1 MNTFQDYQFRAT
13 VDEALSTVRK
23 ILDTTKHPARA
34 ADVPHV
40 YDDKYGLVEQAS
52 KVALVATANAMEVFG
67 ASGAALDGMR
77 NWVKANKVRKEK
89 LFLSLNRSERTSTSN
104 HSHKSVSI
112 QLVAEERCKFVKK
125 VVREEESKT
134 KHVTEWSDGDKRTY
148 KTVTTIEEWIWTFT
162 VEYKLVGYC
171 GADPDKRVVLQG
183 RTGSVEIVTTSDK
196 SPRPEVRVV
205 DPIDVNITWLLR
217 DAAAFKIDRAA
228 KSCRTPRRNG
238 DVEAALSAFEA
249 LHGWCARVA
258 SYFQSSVFSA
268 QALDKLDMGAINGSG
283 VFVPFVPLM
292 LPPTGAQKSG
302 ALLPA
307 QDQEAFIGE
316 QKRSLEAKLTA
327 LGKAFAD
334 EKKLV
339 TGAEAMLLSAA
350 AHVQQIAVRYSHCVD
365 YVEFMLEQQ
374 LVAAVGKV
382 LQPKDFGEYMQFHA
396 RRLFAPAFAPK
407 PFVYA
412 IRRPDHCPEGL
423 LTIDSDASDGALEQP
438 LQSIVSVS
446 HAKAPMFFSLGAAT
460 RAALLGERYLH
471 GAILHQFSHQSDA
484 QLRLTARAR
493 QFSSFVLLVGKIA
506 SADTFEPTH
515 ATIVQNKDDV
525 LIPLLL
531 EQIPSAKAF
540 RDAIE
545 SLSPEQQRF
554 AKAFRAMQLESTLF
568 AVAVVEIKPQL
579 ERLLKLNADAL
590 TKEIRLTQDLME
602 LFIEYQV
609 PSDLLAYDGAE
620 NRDVAHK
627 IAEVKRN
634 VQAVQD
640 MIKAAKQKELDEE
653 KQKAEFERASRVVEL
668 VYESDESQYKERKR
682 EKSNKYEK
690 ESKEEVAPVRHKKS
704 APKPMP
710 SLSSAPAAPVTA
722 TTTESAEA
730 PKDDAPKEPGV
741 PGKDDFVDEEAAID
755 YTQVPA
761 AIDAKFDELDED
773 GAVRPTKVAP
783 GDVWRKKFL
792 KSLLAKPSETSL
804 GKDELRTEK
813 NKAFDLLDALSKSG
827 ALALGN
833 CQLHVVIVVTHC
845 FDRMVME
852 TVTRDNVNPIE
863 KVERTQLIIA
873 SAVHAEDDVSKLV
886 RDNQLA
892 RVKEFNSNLF

>member
-1 MNTFQDYQFRAT
+1 
-13 VDEALSTVRK
+13 
-23 ILDTTKHPARA
+23 
-34 ADVPHV
+34 
-40 YDDKYGLVEQAS
+40 
-52 KVALVATANAMEVFG
+52 
-67 ASGAALDGMR
+67 
-77 NWVKANKVRKEK
+77 
-89 LFLSLNRSERTSTSN
+89 
-104 HSHKSVSI
+104 
-112 QLVAEERCKFVKK
+112 
-125 VVREEESKT
+125 VREEESKT
-134 KHVTEWSDGDKRTY
+134 KHVTEWSDGDKRTD

-238 DVEAALSAFEA
+238 DVEVALRSFEA

-268 QALDKLDMGAINGSG
+268 QALDKLDMGAINGNG

-292 LPPTGAQKSG
+292 LPATGAQKSG

-590 TKEIRLTQDLME
+590 TKEIRLTQDLMV

-640 MIKAAKQKELDEE
+640 MIKSAKQKELDEE
-653 KQKAEFERASRVVEL
+653 KQKAEFERASRVVEREE
-668 VYESDESQYKERKR
+668 YEAESVPQVRHMSRRSAAPAMMKMSAMSSPAPPPIFASPAPPPAPAEPAKAA
-682 EKSNKYEK
+682 EPAPA
-690 ESKEEVAPVRHKKS
+690 EVAPK
-704 APKPMP
+704 A
-710 SLSSAPAAPVTA
+710 
-722 TTTESAEA
+722 
-730 PKDDAPKEPGV
+730 PGV
-741 PGKDDFVDEEAAID
+741 PGQDDFVDEEAAID

-761 AIDAKFDELDED
+761 AIDAKFDKLDED

-792 KSLLAKPSETSL
+792 KALLAKPSETSL

-892 RVKEFNSNLF
+892 RVKEFNGNLF

>member
-1 MNTFQDYQFRAT
+1 
-13 VDEALSTVRK
+13 
-23 ILDTTKHPARA
+23 
-34 ADVPHV
+34 
-40 YDDKYGLVEQAS
+40 
-52 KVALVATANAMEVFG
+52 
-67 ASGAALDGMR
+67 
-77 NWVKANKVRKEK
+77 
-89 LFLSLNRSERTSTSN
+89 
-104 HSHKSVSI
+104 VSI

-134 KHVTEWSDGDKRTY
+134 KHVTERSGGFTRTD

-238 DVEAALSAFEA
+238 DVEAALHSFEA

-258 SYFQSSVFSA
+258 AYFHSTQVIEKFDVA
-268 QALDKLDMGAINGSG
+268 TCNTVYG
-283 VFVPFVPLM
+283 VFVPLVPLM

-350 AHVQQIAVRYSHCVD
+350 VHVQQIAVRYSQCVD

-620 NRDVAHK
+620 NCDVAEK
-627 IAEVKRN
+627 VDKVKRN
-634 VQAVQD
+634 VEAVMD
-640 MIKAAKQKELDEE
+640 MIKAAKQEELDEE
-653 KQKAEFERASRVVEL
+653 RRKAEFERAEL
-668 VYESDESQYKERKR
+668 AARAAREEAEREREREIQRRQEEERLENLRKLDEQRRLGEERLRRLEEAKPARGKWAGAKRSDI
-682 EKSNKYEK
+682 NI
-690 ESKEEVAPVRHKKS
+690 S
-704 APKPMP
+704 APSEPMHNVHVDFNSSTGFAGLPVQWQQSLMSNAITRMECVETVDAFLDCRPPLPTLPEPAKPARP
-710 SLSSAPAAPVTA
+710 IAKAKA
-722 TTTESAEA
+722 
-730 PKDDAPKEPGV
+730 PGV
-741 PGKDDFVDEEAAID
+741 PGRDEFVDEEAAID

-761 AIDAKFDELDED
+761 AVDAKFDKLDED
-773 GAVRPTKVAP
+773 GAVRPTKVEL
-783 GDVWRKKFL
+783 GDVWRKKFQ
-792 KSLLAKPSETSL
+792 KALLAKPSETSL
-804 GKDELRTEK
+804 GTDELRTEK

-863 KVERTQLIIA
+863 KAERTQLIIA
-873 SAVHAEDDVSKLV
+873 SAVHGEDDFSKLV
-886 RDNQLA
+886 HERELA
-892 RVKEFNSNLF
+892 RVQEQNPNLF

>member
-1 MNTFQDYQFRAT
+1 
-13 VDEALSTVRK
+13 
-23 ILDTTKHPARA
+23 
-34 ADVPHV
+34 
-40 YDDKYGLVEQAS
+40 
-52 KVALVATANAMEVFG
+52 
-67 ASGAALDGMR
+67 
-77 NWVKANKVRKEK
+77 
-89 LFLSLNRSERTSTSN
+89 
-104 HSHKSVSI
+104 
-112 QLVAEERCKFVKK
+112 VKK

-162 VEYKLVGYC
+162 VEYKLVGFC

-183 RTGSVEIVTTSDK
+183 RTGAVEIVTTSDK
-196 SPRPEVRVV
+196 SPRPETRVV
-205 DPIDVNITWLLR
+205 DPIEVNVTWLLR
-217 DAAAFKIDRAA
+217 DAAAFKIDRSA
-228 KSCRTPRRNG
+228 KSCRTPRRNA
-238 DVEAALSAFEA
+238 DVEAALRAFEA
-249 LHGWCARVA
+249 LHAWCARVA
-258 SYFQSSVFSA
+258 AYFQSSVFSA
-268 QALDKLDMGAINGSG
+268 QALDKLDMGAINAGG
-283 VFVPFVPLM
+283 VFVPLVPLL
-292 LPPTGAQKSG
+292 LPPTGGAEQKTG

-307 QDQEAFIGE
+307 ADQQAFIDE

-350 AHVQQIAVRYSHCVD
+350 AHVQAIAVRYSHCVD

-374 LVAAVGKV
+374 LIAAVGKT

-396 RRLFAPAFAPK
+396 RRLFANAFAPK

-412 IRRPDHCPEGL
+412 IRRADHCPEGL
-423 LTIDSDASDGALEQP
+423 LTIESDAGDGALEQP

-446 HAKAPMFFSLGAAT
+446 HAKAPLFFSLGAAT

-471 GAILHQFSHQSDA
+471 GAILHQFSHQTDA
-484 QLRLTARAR
+484 SLRLTARAR

-525 LIPLLL
+525 LVPLLL

-627 IAEVKRN
+627 LTEVKRN
-634 VQAVQD
+634 VAAVQD

-653 KQKAEFERASRVVEL
+653 KQRAEYERAR
-668 VYESDESQYKERKR
+668 R
-682 EKSNKYEK
+682 E
-690 ESKEEVAPVRHKKS
+690 A
-704 APKPMP
+704 
-710 SLSSAPAAPVTA
+710 
-722 TTTESAEA
+722 
-730 PKDDAPKEPGV
+730 
-741 PGKDDFVDEEAAID
+741 EEAH
-755 YTQVPA
+755 
-761 AIDAKFDELDED
+761 
-773 GAVRPTKVAP
+773 AVR
-783 GDVWRKKFL
+783 
-792 KSLLAKPSETSL
+792 
-804 GKDELRTEK
+804 
-813 NKAFDLLDALSKSG
+813 
-827 ALALGN
+827 
-833 CQLHVVIVVTHC
+833 
-845 FDRMVME
+845 
-852 TVTRDNVNPIE
+852 
-863 KVERTQLIIA
+863 
-873 SAVHAEDDVSKLV
+873 
-886 RDNQLA
+886 
-892 RVKEFNSNLF
+892 

>member
-1 MNTFQDYQFRAT
+1 MNSFSEYTFRAQ
-13 VDEALSTVRK
+13 VDDALDTVRK

-52 KVALVATANAMEVFG
+52 KAALVATANAMEVFG

-77 NWVKANKVRKEK
+77 NWVKANKVRKER
-89 LFLSLNRSERTSTSN
+89 LFFSRRSERTSTSN

-134 KHVTEWSDGDKRTY
+134 KHVTEWSDGFKRTD

-238 DVEAALSAFEA
+238 DVEAALRAFEA

-653 KQKAEFERASRVVEL
+653 RRRPSSSARRREVEDQLRLAAEEHSRRERDQV
-668 VYESDESQYKERKR
+668 
-682 EKSNKYEK
+682 KY
-690 ESKEEVAPVRHKKS
+690 RRR
-704 APKPMP
+704 APKRRWN
-710 SLSSAPAAPVTA
+710 S
-722 TTTESAEA
+722 
-730 PKDDAPKEPGV
+730 
-741 PGKDDFVDEEAAID
+741 
-755 YTQVPA
+755 
-761 AIDAKFDELDED
+761 
-773 GAVRPTKVAP
+773 R
-783 GDVWRKKFL
+783 R
-792 KSLLAKPSETSL
+792 
-804 GKDELRTEK
+804 LRRLTC
-813 NKAFDLLDALSKSG
+813 L
-827 ALALGN
+827 
-833 CQLHVVIVVTHC
+833 
-845 FDRMVME
+845 
-852 TVTRDNVNPIE
+852 TRW
-863 KVERTQLIIA
+863 
-873 SAVHAEDDVSKLV
+873 
-886 RDNQLA
+886 
-892 RVKEFNSNLF
+892 

>member
-1 MNTFQDYQFRAT
+1 
-13 VDEALSTVRK
+13 
-23 ILDTTKHPARA
+23 
-34 ADVPHV
+34 
-40 YDDKYGLVEQAS
+40 
-52 KVALVATANAMEVFG
+52 
-67 ASGAALDGMR
+67 
-77 NWVKANKVRKEK
+77 
-89 LFLSLNRSERTSTSN
+89 
-104 HSHKSVSI
+104 VSI

-238 DVEAALSAFEA
+238 DVEAALRSFEA

-292 LPPTGAQKSG
+292 LPATGAQKSG

-620 NRDVAHK
+620 NRDIAHK

-653 KQKAEFERASRVVEL
+653 RQRAEYERARREAEEAARRAAEEQERQRRQAEEERRRSEEERRRSEVLLRRVQNERSKDSDTTTVYSRNNGAATASAPLSVTNAATYHADVSPVMRAPARAVQAQGAL
-668 VYESDESQYKERKR
+668 SPANPASQRI
-682 EKSNKYEK
+682 
-690 ESKEEVAPVRHKKS
+690 VPVRPAAKNVSTTEPAKAAEPAPAKVAEP
-704 APKPMP
+704 APK
-710 SLSSAPAAPVTA
+710 A
-722 TTTESAEA
+722 
-730 PKDDAPKEPGV
+730 PGV
-741 PGKDDFVDEEAAID
+741 PGQDDFVDEEAAID

-761 AIDAKFDELDED
+761 AIDAKFDKLDED

-792 KSLLAKPSETSL
+792 KSLLAKPSEMSL
-804 GKDELRTEK
+804 GKDALRTEK

-845 FDRMVME
+845 FDKALME

-892 RVKEFNSNLF
+892 RVREFNGNLFP

>member
-1 MNTFQDYQFRAT
+1 
-13 VDEALSTVRK
+13 
-23 ILDTTKHPARA
+23 
-34 ADVPHV
+34 
-40 YDDKYGLVEQAS
+40 
-52 KVALVATANAMEVFG
+52 
-67 ASGAALDGMR
+67 
-77 NWVKANKVRKEK
+77 
-89 LFLSLNRSERTSTSN
+89 
-104 HSHKSVSI
+104 VSI

-238 DVEAALSAFEA
+238 DVEAALRAFEA

-634 VQAVQD
+634 VQAVMD
-640 MIKAAKQKELDEE
+640 MIKSAKEKELVDE
-653 KQKAEFERASRVVEL
+653 KQRAEYERAQRAQTFEIYIKTLTGKTVRITNVTHSTTISEVMQKLQDKEGIPPDQQRLIFAGKQLERGRSLADYNIVAEATVHL
-668 VYESDESQYKERKR
+668 VLRLRGGYVDED
-682 EKSNKYEK
+682 
-690 ESKEEVAPVRHKKS
+690 AS
-704 APKPMP
+704 APTGAPG
-710 SLSSAPAAPVTA
+710 SSAPAKPQADA
-722 TTTESAEA
+722 KNKSL
-730 PKDDAPKEPGV
+730 DDN
-741 PGKDDFVDEEAAID
+741 FVDEEAAID

-761 AIDAKFDELDED
+761 KIDAKFDKLDED

-833 CQLHVVIVVTHC
+833 CQLHVVIIVTHC

-873 SAVHAEDDVSKLV
+873 SAVHGEDDVSKLV

-892 RVKEFNSNLF
+892 RVREFNGNLFASR